1 MNSYFTLLYLGVF
14 LPAVLIIYGVVPQKA
29 RGPVLLGASYVFFWS
44 VSGKLLMYLL
54 ISTFSIHHMG
64 LWMADAQKDRKKKK
78 AIAVFGALLHVGLL
92 VTLKYAGFFVGN
104 LNSLLEAL
112 HIPASCPVPD
122 LAAPIGISFYTL
134 QAISYILDVSRGTV
148 QADRNL
154 GRLALYMSF
163 FPQLMEGPICR
174 YSDTAER
181 LWQGEK
187 IRYQNLAFGAQRMLF
202 GLIKKVVVA
211 DRLNLLIKNVFGN
224 YGGYDGGVIALAV
237 VCYTCQLYMEFS
249 GTMDVVIGTGEL
261 FGFRLPENFRRPFFS
276 RTISEFWQRWHIT
289 LGGWFRD
296 YIFYPMSLTKP
307 LKKLTSAARKRLGAH
322 YGPLVSGSIAL
333 FSVWLCNGLWHGAGW
348 HYIFFGMYHF
358 VLILGGSLLAVQ
370 VQKVS
375 AGWHISRD
383 SVPYRG
389 VQILRT
395 CCLVC
400 VGELFFRAEGLR
412 NGLAMF
418 KKMITE
424 FSFQSLG
431 NGAVFQLG
439 MDKKDFLIVG
449 AAVLLVLAVSI
460 LGERGV
466 SVRSR
471 LAERPAVFRWAVLYG
486 AVLLVVIFGAYGK
499 GYVPVDP
506 IYANF

>member
-1 MNSYFTLLYLGVF
+1 
-14 LPAVLIIYGVVPQKA
+14 
-29 RGPVLLGASYVFFWS
+29 
-44 VSGKLLMYLL
+44 
-54 ISTFSIHHMG
+54 
-64 LWMADAQKDRKKKK
+64 
-78 AIAVFGALLHVGLL
+78 
-92 VTLKYAGFFVGN
+92 
-104 LNSLLEAL
+104 
-112 HIPASCPVPD
+112 
-122 LAAPIGISFYTL
+122 
-134 QAISYILDVSRGTV
+134 
-148 QADRNL
+148 
-154 GRLALYMSF
+154 
-163 FPQLMEGPICR
+163 
-174 YSDTAER
+174 
-181 LWQGEK
+181 
-187 IRYQNLAFGAQRMLF
+187 
-202 GLIKKVVVA
+202 
-211 DRLNLLIKNVFGN
+211 
-224 YGGYDGGVIALAV
+224 
-237 VCYTCQLYMEFS
+237 
-249 GTMDVVIGTGEL
+249 
-261 FGFRLPENFRRPFFS
+261 
-276 RTISEFWQRWHIT
+276 
-289 LGGWFRD
+289 
-296 YIFYPMSLTKP
+296 
-307 LKKLTSAARKRLGAH
+307 
-322 YGPLVSGSIAL
+322 
-333 FSVWLCNGLWHGAGW
+333 
-348 HYIFFGMYHF
+348 MYHF
-358 VLILGGSLLAVQ
+358 VLILGGSLLAVP

-375 AGWHISRD
+375 AGLRISRE

-389 VQILRT
+389 MQILRT

-460 LGERGV
+460 LGERCV